1 MACQLLDGHPEI
13 LPLPAQSAKQSP
25 AADGEIPAAGVEP
38 SLYDGAGET
47 IVNPDLPPDQPD
59 NAAGWAGRAFLWVAL
74 ALAVV
79 YLPMFFGRIVFFRDI
94 AHWIFPA
101 RIFVRD
107 SLLRGELPAWN
118 PLQGLGFAAFSNPLY
133 GVFYPPN
140 WLFLLVGRDWVG
152 AMITWQD
159 FAHLLWGSAGVFW
172 LARRM
177 RATSVSAI
185 IAALAWALSG
195 YLTSQ
200 WTAGLRL
207 HAAAWIPWAAVGQLA
222 LLDSLRAGGSRWMM
236 GVVKAALPTAFAL
249 LMGELFLAMMGV
261 GFALALLAAVQ
272 ILERRADSAL
282 PGFSRRWAAAVS
294 LALLLAGGV
303 GAVVLVPARV
313 HMAQGDRAAPLS
325 RAEAEMHSL
334 HPLRF
339 IEFAAPGSMGDA
351 YGEYPAGRWV
361 GEARA
366 DGLPLSYSVYMGASV
381 LALALAAFR
390 RKRPMVLVLAGLS
403 GFALL
408 VALGKHLP
416 VHAVLRRVVFSLS
429 FMRSPEKY
437 TILAVLGL
445 ALLAG
450 QGSRRILSGPNQPWR
465 RTAILLALMVAFGI
479 ASPFIFPFPWSGY
492 MVHGLRHGAVAV
504 LAVLGVQVLAAR
516 GSRLAPVLLVLTVAL
531 DLAAACWPLQGF
543 VPRALAAD
551 QPAAAQTVLADS
563 SGRAEP
569 PRLFRSETVTS
580 TVMKW
585 TEASNQAQGESRLLQ
600 TLVSNTANAWGI
612 AMVPGYDAAI
622 PSRLESAWAAGQADR
637 LAALRLL
644 GVDYAMLPVRD
655 SRAPSDQRTGLQPL
669 VDPLPGARL
678 YRVSGSLPRV
688 FLAAHAEIVPD
699 SIALARLFEPAL
711 VAGESVWLASDA
723 NAREL
728 PAPAGRGGNCRLD
741 SFSNLRLEAQ
751 CAGGQPGLAVFNEQY
766 DQGWSATVDG
776 RPALVLRA
784 NLNMRAIALAPGA
797 HHIIMQYS
805 PPGLRAG
812 AAVTL
817 VSLLAL
823 VGLALAHGRRRR
835 SA

>member
-1 MACQLLDGHPEI
+1 M
-13 LPLPAQSAKQSP
+13 
-25 AADGEIPAAGVEP
+25 
-38 SLYDGAGET
+38 YDGAGET

-249 LMGELFLAMMGV
+249 LMGEMFLAMMGV

-699 SIALARLFEPAL
+699 SIALARLFEPAV

>member
-1 MACQLLDGHPEI
+1 MN
-13 LPLPAQSAKQSP
+13 
-25 AADGEIPAAGVEP
+25 ADPT
-38 SLYDGAGET
+38 S
-47 IVNPDLPPDQPD
+47 DQPD
-59 NAAGWAGRAFLWVAL
+59 EATGWAGRAFFWVAL
-74 ALAVV
+74 ALAVD
-79 YLPMFFGRIVFFRDI
+79 YLPIFFGRIVFFRDI

-101 RIFVRD
+101 RVFVRE
-107 SLLRGELPAWN
+107 SLLHGELPAWN
-118 PLQGLGFAAFSNPLY
+118 PLQGLGFATLSNPLY

-140 WLFLLVGRDWVG
+140 WFFLLVGRDWVG
-152 AMITWQD
+152 AMLTWQD

-172 LARRM
+172 LARRF

-207 HAAAWIPWAAVGQLA
+207 HAAAWIPWTAVGQLA
-222 LLDSLRAGGSRWMM
+222 LLDCLRAGGRRWMR

-261 GFALALLAAVQ
+261 GFALALLATAQ
-272 ILERRADSAL
+272 ICERRPDCLL
-282 PGFSRRWAAAVS
+282 PRFSRRWAAAIA

-303 GAVVLVPARV
+303 GAVVLLPARA
-313 HMAQGDRAAPLS
+313 HMSTSDRAAPLS
-325 RAEAEMHSL
+325 RTEAEVHSL

-361 GEARA
+361 GEASA
-366 DGLPLSYSVYMGASV
+366 DGLPLSYSVYMGASM

-390 RKRPMVLVLAGLS
+390 RKRPVVFVLAGLS

-408 VALGKHLP
+408 LALGKHLP
-416 VHAVLRRVVFSLS
+416 VHAVFRRVVLPLS

-445 ALLAG
+445 ALLAS
-450 QGSRRILSGPNQPWR
+450 QGSRRIMSSQAQPWR
-465 RTAILLALMVAFGI
+465 RTAILLALMVGFGI
-479 ASPFIFPFPWSGY
+479 ASPFVFPFPWSGY

-543 VPRALAAD
+543 VPRALAID
-551 QPAAAQTVLADS
+551 QPAAARIVLADYA
-563 SGRAEP
+563 GHVEP

-600 TLVSNTANAWGI
+600 TLVPNTANAWGI

-622 PSRLESAWAAGQADR
+622 PRRLEGAWIAGQADR

-644 GVDYAMLPVRD
+644 GVDYAVLPVRNP
-655 SRAPSDQRTGLQPL
+655 RVPGDQRLEALT
-669 VDPLPGARL
+669 DPLPGARL
-678 YRVSGSLPRV
+678 YRVPRSLPRV
-688 FLAAHAEIVPD
+688 FLTAHAEIVPD
-699 SIALARLFEPAL
+699 SIALTRLYEPAV
-711 VAGESVWLASDA
+711 VAGESVWLAPDT
-723 NAREL
+723 NARDL
-728 PAPAGRGGNCRLD
+728 PVPSGKAGTCRMDL
-741 SFSNLRLEAQ
+741 FHNLRLEAHCDASQ
-751 CAGGQPGLAVFNEQY
+751 SGLAVFNEQY

-776 RPALVLRA
+776 KSAPVLRA

-797 HHIIMQYS
+797 HHIVMQYS

-817 VSLLAL
+817 ASLLAL
-823 VGLALAHGRRRR
+823 LGLAFARGRRRR
-835 SA
+835 SS

>member
-1 MACQLLDGHPEI
+1 
-13 LPLPAQSAKQSP
+13 
-25 AADGEIPAAGVEP
+25 
-38 SLYDGAGET
+38 
-47 IVNPDLPPDQPD
+47 
-59 NAAGWAGRAFLWVAL
+59 
-74 ALAVV
+74 
-79 YLPMFFGRIVFFRDI
+79 
-94 AHWIFPA
+94 
-101 RIFVRD
+101 
-107 SLLRGELPAWN
+107 
-118 PLQGLGFAAFSNPLY
+118 LQGLGFAAFSNPLY

-249 LMGELFLAMMGV
+249 LMGEMFLAMMGV

-699 SIALARLFEPAL
+699 SIALARLFEPAV

>member
-1 MACQLLDGHPEI
+1 MRRG
-13 LPLPAQSAKQSP
+13 
-25 AADGEIPAAGVEP
+25 G
-38 SLYDGAGET
+38 YDGAGET
-47 IVNPDLPPDQPD
+47 IVNPDLPHDQTD
-59 NAAGWAGRAFLWVAL
+59 EAAGWAGRAFLWVAL
-74 ALAVV
+74 ALALV
-79 YLPMFFGRIVFFRDI
+79 YLPIFFGRIVFFRDI

-101 RIFVRD
+101 RVFVRD

-118 PLQGLGFAAFSNPLY
+118 PLQGLGFATFSNPLY

-152 AMITWQD
+152 AMLTWQD
-159 FAHLLWGSAGVFW
+159 FAHLVWGSAGVFW
-172 LARRM
+172 LARRF

-207 HAAAWIPWAAVGQLA
+207 HAAAWIPWTAVGQLA
-222 LLDSLRAGGSRWMM
+222 LLDCLRAGGRRWMM

-249 LMGELFLAMMGV
+249 LMGELFLAIMGA
-261 GFALALLAAVQ
+261 GFALALLATAQ
-272 ILERRADSAL
+272 IFERRADCVL
-282 PGFSRRWAAAVS
+282 PKFSRRWAAAIALV
-294 LALLLAGGV
+294 LLLASGV
-303 GAVVLVPARV
+303 GAVVLVPARA
-313 HMAQGDRAAPLS
+313 HMSTSDRAAPLS
-325 RAEAEMHSL
+325 RTEAEVHSL

-339 IEFAAPGSMGDA
+339 IEFAAPGAMGDA

-361 GEARA
+361 GEAST

-390 RKRPMVLVLAGLS
+390 RKRPVVLVLAGLI

-408 VALGKHLP
+408 LALGKHLP
-416 VHAVLRRVVFSLS
+416 AHAVFRRVVFPLS

-437 TILAVLGL
+437 TVLAVLGL
-445 ALLAG
+445 ALLAS
-450 QGSRRILSGPNQPWR
+450 QGSRRILSSQAQPWR

-479 ASPFIFPFPWSGY
+479 ASPFVFPFPWSGY

-543 VPRALAAD
+543 VPRALAID
-551 QPAAAQTVLADS
+551 QPAAARIVLADYA
-563 SGRAEP
+563 GHAEP

-580 TVMKW
+580 TVMRW

-600 TLVSNTANAWGI
+600 TLVTNTANAWGI

-622 PSRLESAWAAGQADR
+622 PSRLEGAWTAGQADR

-644 GVDYAMLPVRD
+644 GVDYAVLPVRD
-655 SRAPSDQRTGLQPL
+655 PRAVGDQRNNLQPL
-669 VDPLPGARL
+669 ADPLPGARL
-678 YRVSGSLPRV
+678 YRVPGSLPRV

-699 SIALARLFEPAL
+699 STALARLYGPAV
-711 VAGESVWLASDA
+711 VAGENVWLAPDV
-723 NAREL
+723 NAHEL
-728 PAPAGRGGNCRLD
+728 PAPSGRAGTCRMDNFGNR
-741 SFSNLRLEAQ
+741 RLEAR
-751 CAGGQPGLAVFNEQY
+751 CDAGQPGLAVFNEQY

-776 RPALVLRA
+776 QPVPVLRA

-797 HHIIMQYS
+797 HHIVMQYS
-805 PPGLRAG
+805 PPGLWAG

-817 VSLLAL
+817 ASLLAL
-823 VGLALAHGRRRR
+823 LGLAFARGRRRR
-835 SA
+835 SS

>member
-1 MACQLLDGHPEI
+1 VN
-13 LPLPAQSAKQSP
+13 
-25 AADGEIPAAGVEP
+25 ADP
-38 SLYDGAGET
+38 SS
-47 IVNPDLPPDQPD
+47 DQPD

-79 YLPMFFGRIVFFRDI
+79 YLPMFFGHIVFFRDI

-101 RIFVRD
+101 RVFVRD

-118 PLQGLGFAAFSNPLY
+118 PLQGLGFATFSNPLY

-152 AMITWQD
+152 TMLTWQD
-159 FAHLLWGSAGVFW
+159 FAHLVWGSAGVFW
-172 LARRM
+172 LARRF

-222 LLDSLRAGGSRWMM
+222 LLDCLRAGGRRWMV
-236 GVVKAALPTAFAL
+236 GVVKAALPTALAL
-249 LMGELFLAMMGV
+249 LMGEVFLAMMGV
-261 GFALALLAAVQ
+261 GFALALLAAAQ
-272 ILERRADSAL
+272 IFERRADCVL
-282 PGFSRRWAAAVS
+282 PRFSRRWAAAVA
-294 LALLLAGGV
+294 LALLIAGGV
-303 GAVVLVPARV
+303 GAVVLLPARA
-313 HMAQGDRAAPLS
+313 HMSTSDRAAPLS
-325 RAEAEMHSL
+325 RAEAEVHSL

-361 GEARA
+361 GEASA

-390 RKRPMVLVLAGLS
+390 RKRPVVLVLAGLS

-408 VALGKHLP
+408 LALGKHLP
-416 VHAVLRRVVFSLS
+416 VHAVFRRVAFPLS

-450 QGSRRILSGPNQPWR
+450 QGSQRILSSQAQPWR
-465 RTAILLALMVAFGI
+465 RTVILLALIVVFGI

-516 GSRLAPVLLVLTVAL
+516 GSRLAPMLLVLTVAL

-543 VPRALAAD
+543 VPRALAID
-551 QPAAAQTVLADS
+551 QPAAAQTILTDHA
-563 SGRAEP
+563 GHAEP

-600 TLVSNTANAWGI
+600 TLVPNTANAWGI

-622 PSRLESAWAAGQADR
+622 PSRLEGAWVAGRADR
-637 LAALRLL
+637 LAAMRLL
-644 GVDYAMLPVRD
+644 GVDYAVLPVRD
-655 SRAPSDQRTGLQPL
+655 PRAPGYQRTHLQAL
-669 VDPLPGARL
+669 TDPLPGARL
-678 YRVSGSLPRV
+678 YRVPGSLPRV

-699 SIALARLFEPAL
+699 STALARLFEPAVL
-711 VAGESVWLASDA
+711 AGESVFVAPDV

-728 PAPAGRGGNCRLD
+728 TASPQRAGTCRIE
-741 SFSNLRLEAQ
+741 SFSNRRLQAQ
-751 CAGGQPGLAVFNEQY
+751 CDAGQPGLAVFNEQY
-766 DQGWSATVDG
+766 DQGWNATVDG
-776 RPALVLRA
+776 QPVPVLRA
-784 NLNMRAIALAPGA
+784 NLNMRAVALAPGA
-797 HHIIMQYS
+797 HHIVMQYS

-812 AAVTL
+812 GAVTL

-823 VGLALAHGRRRR
+823 LGLAFAPGRRRR
-835 SA
+835 SS

>member
-1 MACQLLDGHPEI
+1 
-13 LPLPAQSAKQSP
+13 
-25 AADGEIPAAGVEP
+25 
-38 SLYDGAGET
+38 
-47 IVNPDLPPDQPD
+47 
-59 NAAGWAGRAFLWVAL
+59 
-74 ALAVV
+74 
-79 YLPMFFGRIVFFRDI
+79 
-94 AHWIFPA
+94 
-101 RIFVRD
+101 
-107 SLLRGELPAWN
+107 
-118 PLQGLGFAAFSNPLY
+118 
-133 GVFYPPN
+133 
-140 WLFLLVGRDWVG
+140 
-152 AMITWQD
+152 
-159 FAHLLWGSAGVFW
+159 
-172 LARRM
+172 
-177 RATSVSAI
+177 
-185 IAALAWALSG
+185 
-195 YLTSQ
+195 
-200 WTAGLRL
+200 
-207 HAAAWIPWAAVGQLA
+207 
-222 LLDSLRAGGSRWMM
+222 MM
-236 GVVKAALPTAFAL
+236 GVIKAALPTAFAL

-313 HMAQGDRAAPLS
+313 CMAQGDRAAPLS
-325 RAEAEMHSL
+325 RAEAEVHSL

-361 GEARA
+361 GEGRA

-390 RKRPMVLVLAGLS
+390 RKRPVVFVLAGLC

-408 VALGKHLP
+408 LALGKHLP
-416 VHAVLRRVVFSLS
+416 VHAVFRRVVFPLS

-450 QGSRRILSGPNQPWR
+450 QGSRRILSGPNQPWG
-465 RTAILLALMVAFGI
+465 RTAILLALMVALGI

-516 GSRLAPVLLVLTVAL
+516 ASRLAPVLLVLTVTL

-551 QPAAAQTVLADS
+551 QPAAAQMVLADHA
-563 SGRAEP
+563 GHAEP

-600 TLVSNTANAWGI
+600 TLVPNTANAWGI

-622 PSRLESAWAAGQADR
+622 PSRLESAWAAGQTDR

-644 GVDYAMLPVRD
+644 GVDYSVLPLRD
-655 SRAPSDQRTGLQPL
+655 PRAPSDQRTGLQPL

-699 SIALARLFEPAL
+699 SIALARLFEPAV
-711 VAGESVWLASDA
+711 VAGESVWLAPDA

-728 PAPAGRGGNCRLD
+728 PATPGRAGNCRLD
-741 SFSNLRLEAQ
+741 SFSNLRLQAQ

-766 DQGWSATVDG
+766 DQGWSATLDDQ
-776 RPALVLRA
+776 PAPVLRA
-784 NLNMRAIALAPGA
+784 NLNVRAIALAPGA

-817 VSLLAL
+817 VSLLSL
-823 VGLALAHGRRRR
+823 LGLAIACGRRRR

>member
-1 MACQLLDGHPEI
+1 MNADPSSDHQDQA
-13 LPLPAQSAKQSP
+13 PAS
-25 AADGEIPAAGVEP
+25 
-38 SLYDGAGET
+38 T
-47 IVNPDLPPDQPD
+47 
-59 NAAGWAGRAFLWVAL
+59 GRAFLWVAL
-74 ALAVV
+74 ALGVV
-79 YLPMFFGRIVFFRDI
+79 YLPIFFGRIVFFRDI

-101 RIFVRD
+101 RVFVRD
-107 SLLRGELPAWN
+107 SLLRAELPAWN
-118 PLQGLGFAAFSNPLY
+118 PLLGLGFSALSNPLY

-152 AMITWQD
+152 AMLTWQD
-159 FAHLLWGSAGVFW
+159 FAHLVWGSAGVFW
-172 LARRM
+172 LARRF

-222 LLDSLRAGGSRWMM
+222 LLDSLRAGGRRWMM

-249 LMGELFLAMMGV
+249 LMGEMFLAMMGV

-699 SIALARLFEPAL
+699 SIALARLFEPAV

>member
-249 LMGELFLAMMGV
+249 LMGEMFLAMMGV

-450 QGSRRILSGPNQPWR
+450 QGSWRILSGPNQPWR

-699 SIALARLFEPAL
+699 SIALARLFEPAV